1 MENKKEMPLLILKG
15 LVILPK
21 SLLHI
26 EVKHELSVTAV
37 EQAMAEDQL
46 VFLLTQKNR
55 LQEEPDLNEDVYT
68 VGTIARIK
76 QIVRLPKNSLSVVVE
91 GLARG
96 RMEAYEL
103 TDHFYR
109 VTVEY
114 LPETSAGVNAEE
126 KEAYVR
132 HVQEAV
138 AEYVELAG
146 KIDKQLAERVL
157 AAETLSDLADGIA
170 AYLLRPMEKKQEILE
185 EPDEEERIKK
195 VSQMLLTEIEIIK
208 LQHKLS
214 EEVKRSLDKNQRN
227 YVLRAQLKA
236 IQEELGEED
245 ADEEDEIKDYLRQ
258 IQRLKAP
265 REVQDKLFLEVKRLS
280 KMRLASPDAASLRNY
295 IDEVLEYPWNKK
307 SKEANDLKK
316 AEKILDED
324 HYGLEKVKERIL
336 EHLAV
341 RQRSKD
347 ESSPILCLVGPSGTG
362 KTSVVCSIAKALNRK
377 YVRISLGGV
386 RDEAEIRGHRKT
398 YIGSMPG
405 RIVTAIKQAGTV
417 NPLILL
423 DEIDKTSSDF
433 RGNPAAALLEVLD
446 GEQNKSFRD
455 HYFEVP
461 VDLSEVLFIATAN
474 TLSTI
479 PRPLMDRLEI
489 IEVSSYAMNEKLHIA
504 RQYLLKKQMKKSGL
518 SEKELTISDNALR
531 EIISGYT
538 REAGVRGLERR
549 IGDICRKAV
558 KESLLSGKRRATV
571 KENNLEHYLGIP
583 SYHYDKMAD
592 SPQIGVARGLAWTE
606 AGGDTLSIEVVVVGG
621 KGGFKLTGRLGDVMK
636 ESASTAMS
644 YLRSTTALHQLPPD
658 FYKTK
663 DFHIHIPE
671 GAVPKDGPSAG
682 ITMATAMLS
691 ALTGRAVRNDIAMTG
706 EITLRGRVLAIG
718 GLKEKILAA
727 KRAGI
732 KEIIVPA
739 ANRANVGELDSE
751 IVKNLTI
758 YYVESAEEVFA
769 LAVLPAEEKK
779 THSAAKKK
787 AMRPAKKT
795 E

>member
-1 MENKKEMPLLILKG
+1 MENKKEMPLLILRG

-26 EVKHELSVTAV
+26 DIKHEFSVTAV
-37 EQAMAEDQL
+37 ERAMAEDQL
-46 VFLLTQKNR
+46 VFLLTQKNW
-55 LQEEPDLNEDVYT
+55 LKDEPDLDEDLYT

-103 TDHFYR
+103 TDNFYR
-109 VTVEY
+109 AKVEY
-114 LPETSAGVNAEE
+114 LPELPAEVSPEE

-132 HVQEAV
+132 QIQEAV
-138 AEYVELAG
+138 ADYVELAG
-146 KIDKQLAERVL
+146 KIDRQLAERVL
-157 AAETLSDLADGIA
+157 AADTLGDLADGIA

-195 VSQMLLTEIEIIK
+195 ISQMLLTEIEIIK
-208 LQHKLS
+208 LQRKLG

-245 ADEEDEIKDYLRQ
+245 DDEEDEIKEYRRQ
-258 IQRLKAP
+258 IQKLKAP
-265 REVQDKLFLEVKRLS
+265 AEVRDKLTLELKRLS
-280 KMRLASPDAASLRNY
+280 KMRLASPDAATARNY
-295 IDEVLEYPWNKK
+295 LDEVLEYPWNKRT
-307 SKEANDLKK
+307 KESNDLKK
-316 AEKILDED
+316 AETILNED

-341 RQRSKD
+341 RQRSKG
-347 ESSPILCLVGPSGTG
+347 EGSPILCLVGPPGTG
-362 KTSVVCSIAKALNRK
+362 KTSVVCSIAKAMNRK

-398 YIGSMPG
+398 YVGSMPG
-405 RIVTAIKQAGTV
+405 RIVTAMKQAGTV

-489 IEVSSYAMNEKLHIA
+489 IEVSSYSLNEKLHIA
-504 RQYLLKKQMKKSGL
+504 RRYLLKKQMKKNGIT
-518 SEKELTISDNALR
+518 EKELTISDNALR

-538 REAGVRGLERR
+538 REAGVRSLERKL
-549 IGDICRKAV
+549 GDICRKAV
-558 KESLLSGKRRATV
+558 KESLLTGKTRATV

-583 SYHYDKMAD
+583 SYHYDKMAA
-592 SPQIGVARGLAWTE
+592 SPQIGVVRGLAWTE
-606 AGGDTLSIEVVVVGG
+606 AGGDTLSIEVAVVGG
-621 KGGFKLTGRLGDVMK
+621 KGDFKLTGRLGDVMK

-644 YLRSTTALHQLPPD
+644 YLRSTTDLHQLPPD

-739 ANRANVGELDSE
+739 ANKANVGELDSE
-751 IVKNLTI
+751 IVKGLTI
-758 YYVESAEEVFA
+758 HYVESAEEVFA
-769 LAVLPAEEKK
+769 LAVLPPAKK
-779 THSAAKKK
+779 PRSAGKKK
-787 AMRPAKKT
+787 AT

>member
-307 SKEANDLKK
+307 SKESNDLKK

-347 ESSPILCLVGPSGTG
+347 ESSPILCLVGPPGTG

-405 RIVTAIKQAGTV
+405 RIVTAIKQTGTV

>member
-37 EQAMAEDQL
+37 EQAMAEEQL

-307 SKEANDLKK
+307 SKESNDLKK

-347 ESSPILCLVGPSGTG
+347 ESSPILCLVGPPGTG

-606 AGGDTLSIEVVVVGG
+606 AGGDTLLIEVVVVGG

>member
-37 EQAMAEDQL
+37 EQAMAEEQL

-307 SKEANDLKK
+307 SKESNDLKK

-347 ESSPILCLVGPSGTG
+347 ESSPILCLVGPPGTG

>member
-307 SKEANDLKK
+307 SKESNDLKK

-779 THSAAKKK
+779 TRPAAKKK
-787 AMRPAKKT
+787 AGQTPKKA

>member
-1 MENKKEMPLLILKG
+1 MEKKREMPLLILKG

-26 EVKHELSVTAV
+26 DIKHELSVMAV

-46 VFLLTQKNR
+46 VFLLTQKNGR
-55 LQEEPDLNEDVYT
+55 KEEPDLSEDVYRI
-68 VGTIARIK
+68 GTIARIK

-91 GLARG
+91 GLSRG
-96 RMEAYEL
+96 RLDSYERL
-103 TDHFYR
+103 DNFYR
-109 VTVEY
+109 ATVEH
-114 LPETSAGVNAEE
+114 LPEVPAEISMEE
-126 KEAYVR
+126 KEAYFR
-132 HVQEAV
+132 QTQKAV
-138 AEYVELAG
+138 AEYVEMSG
-146 KIDKQLAERVL
+146 KMDKQLAERVL
-157 AAETLSDLADGIA
+157 SVDTLSDLADGIA
-170 AYLLRPMEKKQEILE
+170 AYLLRPMGKKQEILE
-185 EPDEEERIKK
+185 EPSEEERIKK
-195 VSQMLLTEIEIIK
+195 IIQMLLTEMEIIRLQRK
-208 LQHKLS
+208 LG
-214 EEVKRSLDKNQRN
+214 EEVKRSLDKNQRQ

-236 IQEELGEED
+236 IQEELGEDE
-245 ADEEDEIKDYLRQ
+245 DEEDEIRGYRQ
-258 IQRLKAP
+258 KIQKLKAP
-265 REVQDKLFLEVKRLS
+265 AEVRNKLLLELKRLS
-280 KMRLASPDAASLRNY
+280 KMRLVSPDAATIRNY
-295 IDEVLEYPWNKK
+295 LDEVLEYPWNKRTKESK
-307 SKEANDLKK
+307 SLKK
-316 AEKILDED
+316 AETILDEE

-341 RQRSKD
+341 RQHAKG
-347 ESSPILCLVGPSGTG
+347 EGSPILCLVGPPGTG
-362 KTSVVCSIAKALNRK
+362 KTSVVCSIAKAMNRK

-405 RIVTAIKQAGTV
+405 RIIAAMKQAGTV

-446 GEQNKSFRD
+446 GEQNKSFHD

-461 VDLSEVLFIATAN
+461 VDLSEVFFIATAN

-489 IEVSSYAMNEKLHIA
+489 IEVSSYSLNEKLHIA
-504 RQYLLKKQMKKSGL
+504 KQYLLKKQMKRSGL
-518 SEKELTISDNALR
+518 TEDELTISDNALR

-538 REAGVRGLERR
+538 REAGVRNLERKL
-549 IGDICRKAV
+549 GDICRKVV
-558 KESLLSGKRRATV
+558 KESLLGGKTKANI

-583 SYHYDKMAD
+583 SYHYDKMAE
-592 SPQIGVARGLAWTE
+592 SPQIGVVRGLAWTE

-732 KEIIVPA
+732 QEIIVPA
-739 ANRANVGELDSE
+739 ANRANVGELDGE
-751 IVKNLTI
+751 IVKGLTI
-758 YYVESAEEVFA
+758 HYVDSAEEVFA
-769 LAVLPAEEKK
+769 IAVLPPEKK
-779 THSAAKKK
+779 TRTEAKTGSRSAAKKK
-787 AMRPAKKT
+787 AA

>member
-1 MENKKEMPLLILKG
+1 MENKREMPLLILKG

-26 EVKHELSVTAV
+26 DIKHELSVMAV

-46 VFLLTQKNR
+46 VFLLTQKNGR
-55 LQEEPDLNEDVYT
+55 KEEPDLSEDVYKI
-68 VGTIARIK
+68 GTIARIK

-91 GLARG
+91 GLSRG
-96 RMEAYEL
+96 RLDSYERL
-103 TDHFYR
+103 DHFYR
-109 VTVEY
+109 ATVEH
-114 LPETSAGVNAEE
+114 LPEVPAEISMEE
-126 KEAYVR
+126 KEAYFR
-132 HVQEAV
+132 QTQKAV
-138 AEYVELAG
+138 AEYVEMSG
-146 KIDKQLAERVL
+146 KMDKQLAERVL
-157 AAETLSDLADGIA
+157 SVDTLSDLADGIA
-170 AYLLRPMEKKQEILE
+170 AYLLRPMGKKQEILE
-185 EPDEEERIKK
+185 EPSEEERIKK
-195 VSQMLLTEIEIIK
+195 IIQMLLTEMEIIRLQRK
-208 LQHKLS
+208 LG
-214 EEVKRSLDKNQRN
+214 EEVKRSLDKNQRQ

-236 IQEELGEED
+236 IQEELGEDE
-245 ADEEDEIKDYLRQ
+245 DEEDEIRGYRQ
-258 IQRLKAP
+258 KIQKLKVPA
-265 REVQDKLFLEVKRLS
+265 EVRNKLLLELKRLS
-280 KMRLASPDAASLRNY
+280 KMRLVSPDAATIRNY
-295 IDEVLEYPWNKK
+295 LDEVLEYPWNKRTKESK
-307 SKEANDLKK
+307 SLKK
-316 AEKILDED
+316 AETILDEE

-341 RQRSKD
+341 RRHAKG
-347 ESSPILCLVGPSGTG
+347 EGSPILCLVGPPGTG
-362 KTSVVCSIAKALNRK
+362 KTSVVCSIAKAMNRK

-386 RDEAEIRGHRKT
+386 RDAAEIRGHRKT

-405 RIVTAIKQAGTV
+405 RIIAAMKQAGTV

-446 GEQNKSFRD
+446 GEQNKSFHD

-461 VDLSEVLFIATAN
+461 VDLSEVFFIATAN

-489 IEVSSYAMNEKLHIA
+489 IEVSSYSLNEKLHIA
-504 RQYLLKKQMKKSGL
+504 KQYLLKKQMKRSGL
-518 SEKELTISDNALR
+518 TEDELTISDNALR

-538 REAGVRGLERR
+538 REAGVRNLERKL
-549 IGDICRKAV
+549 GDICRKVV
-558 KESLLSGKRRATV
+558 KESLLGGKTKANI

-583 SYHYDKMAD
+583 SYHYDKMAE
-592 SPQIGVARGLAWTE
+592 SPQIGVVRGLAWTE

-732 KEIIVPA
+732 QEIIVPA
-739 ANRANVGELDSE
+739 ANRANVGELDGE
-751 IVKNLTI
+751 IVKGLTI
-758 YYVESAEEVFA
+758 HYVDSAEEVFA
-769 LAVLPAEEKK
+769 IAVLPPEKK
-779 THSAAKKK
+779 TRTEAKTGSRSAAKKK
-787 AMRPAKKT
+787 AA

>member
-307 SKEANDLKK
+307 SKESNDLKK

-489 IEVSSYAMNEKLHIA
+489 IEVSSYAMNEKLQIA

>member
-307 SKEANDLKK
+307 SKESNDLKK

>member
-37 EQAMAEDQL
+37 EQAMAEEQL

-170 AYLLRPMEKKQEILE
+170 AYLLQPMEKKQEILE

-307 SKEANDLKK
+307 SKESNDLKK

-347 ESSPILCLVGPSGTG
+347 ESSPILCLVGPPGTG

-592 SPQIGVARGLAWTE
+592 SPQNGVARGLAWTE

>member
-37 EQAMAEDQL
+37 EQAMVEDQL

-170 AYLLRPMEKKQEILE
+170 AYLLQPMEKKQEILE

-307 SKEANDLKK
+307 SKESNDLKK

-347 ESSPILCLVGPSGTG
+347 ESSPILCLVGPPGTG